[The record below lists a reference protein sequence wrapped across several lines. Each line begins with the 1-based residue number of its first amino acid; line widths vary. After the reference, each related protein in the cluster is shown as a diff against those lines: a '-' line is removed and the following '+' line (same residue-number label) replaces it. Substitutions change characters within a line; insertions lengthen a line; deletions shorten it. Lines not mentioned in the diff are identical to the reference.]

1 MSKVAAINSSGKTVL
16 VANNAVALAL
26 IAISFAGIQEVASL
40 LTGFEVPAPEA
51 YNHMN
56 AGLQRMY
63 FVNRITAWANT
74 DESVAELVRL
84 SGKQAELEAAS
95 RDAAAESLAAEKAE
109 IAAAKVAEKAAKEAA
124 KLAAKEAAKQAKEEA
139 KVAASH
145 VSKAAAG
152 VEDANLVD

>member
-1 MSKVAAINSSGKTVL
+1 MSKVAAVNSNGKTVL
-16 VANNAVALAL
+16 VANNTMALAL

-40 LTGFEVPAPEA
+40 LTGFNVPEPES

-74 DESVAELVRL
+74 DERVAELVRL
-84 SGKQAELEAAS
+84 SGKQAELEAAF
-95 RDAAAESLAAEKAE
+95 RDAAAENAATEKAKIAAAIEAEKAE
-109 IAAAKVAEKAAKEAA
+109 KKVA
-124 KLAAKEAAKQAKEEA
+124 KLAAKEAVKQAKEEA

-145 VSKAAAG
+145 VSKAAVG